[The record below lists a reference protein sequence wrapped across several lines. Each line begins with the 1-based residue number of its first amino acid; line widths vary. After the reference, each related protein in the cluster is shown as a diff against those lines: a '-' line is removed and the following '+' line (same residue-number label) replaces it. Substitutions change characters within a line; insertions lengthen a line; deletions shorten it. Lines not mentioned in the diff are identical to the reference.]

1 MIGEKMNQEPPTID
15 SKQKVSLQE
24 MSQSKLDYWLM
35 KNIKIMEELTVEE
48 QSSWFEI
55 DTPG

>member
-1 MIGEKMNQEPPTID
+1 MISDTSTTEL
-15 SKQKVSLQE
+15 QKKETLQE

>member
-1 MIGEKMNQEPPTID
+1 MIQDTSTVEFEKKET
-15 SKQKVSLQE
+15 LQE
-24 MSQSKLDYWLM
+24 ISQSKLDYWLM
-35 KNIKIMEELTVEE
+35 KNIKIMEELSIEE